1 MIRRVAA
8 GETDRA
14 AWDAFLARRPEADI
28 LQSWAWGE
36 AMGPTGQRP
45 IRTMVVDDE
54 EKVQGVVQA
63 LVRPTDFGRTI
74 LYAPHGPVWDRSS
87 PVATGILEQLLEGLR
102 DVART
107 ERGIVIKVDPA
118 ADRVGPDDADAVVA
132 ALIES
137 GLRPARRDLQ
147 ARTTLIVDLSG
158 EPAEREA
165 RWSPEARNL
174 ARRSARE
181 GVVVEVSRTADPELI
196 GEATEL
202 LNATGA
208 RGGFRTHDAAFL
220 LDLARG
226 LTVTGG
232 WYLLIGRLV
241 GRALGVMI
249 IARTGDRAAYLYGGS
264 LRDEANR
271 HANPGYGV
279 MSAAMHALAGDGVHW
294 FDLWGVHDPRDPE
307 ADESWHGFSAFK
319 RRFGGREIRHPGT
332 FDLVVS
338 PAWYLVRDLRE
349 RLRSGR

>member
-1 MIRRVAA
+1 MSRRVVAD
-8 GETDRA
+8 ETDRA
-14 AWDAFLARRPEADI
+14 AWAAFLAGRPDADV

-36 AMGPTGQRP
+36 AMARAGQRP
-45 IRTMVVDDE
+45 IRMMVVDDDDQ
-54 EKVQGVVQA
+54 VQGVAQA

-74 LYAPHGPVWDRSS
+74 LYVPHGPVWDRSS
-87 PVATGILEQLLEGLR
+87 PVASAILGQLLEGLR
-102 DVART
+102 DVAHT
-107 ERGIVIKVDPA
+107 ERGIVVKADPA
-118 ADRVGPDDADAVVA
+118 ADRVGPDDAGAVA
-132 ALIES
+132 AALVEA

-158 EPAEREA
+158 EPADREA
-165 RWSPEARNL
+165 RWTPESRNL

-181 GVVVEVSRTADPELI
+181 GVVVEVSRTADPGLI

-220 LDLARG
+220 LDLARE
-226 LTVTGG
+226 LAETGG
-232 WYLLIGRLV
+232 WYLLIGRLA

-249 IARTGDRAAYLYGGS
+249 VARTGDRAAYLYGGS

-279 MSAAMHALAGDGVHW
+279 MAAAMHALAGDGVRW

-319 RRFGGREIRHPGT
+319 RRFGGRELRHPGT

-338 PAWYLVRDLRE
+338 PAWYFVRDLRE
-349 RLRSGR
+349 RLRGGR